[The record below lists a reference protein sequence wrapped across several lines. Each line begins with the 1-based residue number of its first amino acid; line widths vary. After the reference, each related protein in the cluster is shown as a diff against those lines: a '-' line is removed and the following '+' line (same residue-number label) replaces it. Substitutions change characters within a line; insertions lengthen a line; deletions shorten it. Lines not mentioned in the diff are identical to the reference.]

1 MRPHWA
7 TALRVALG
15 ALLLRQGYC
24 TLRGIES
31 VRPEAF
37 LPPDLARII
46 LPAVAPV
53 LMFGYLS
60 VILALVGGLM
70 MILGVSVRWAAG
82 LNGFVVGL
90 VPLVYGLERELLTRG
105 RGPGDA
111 GWGPCAE
118 GWAYPA
124 LVLAASILQMVVGA
138 GAWTFTRGGWRR

>member
-7 TALRVALG
+7 TALRIALG

-24 TLRGIES
+24 TLRGLES

-37 LPPDLARII
+37 LPPDLARLI

-53 LMFGYLS
+53 LLFGYLT
-60 VILALVGGLM
+60 VILALLGGLM

-90 VPLVYGLERELLTRG
+90 VPLAYGLERGLLTRG
-105 RGPGDA
+105 RNPGDA
-111 GWGPCAE
+111 GWGPCD
-118 GWAYPA
+118 GSWVYPA
-124 LVLAASILQMVVGA
+124 LVLAASAIQIVIGSGSWALA
-138 GAWTFTRGGWRR
+138 RWRWRR

>member
-15 ALLLRQGYC
+15 TLLLRQGYC
-24 TLRGIES
+24 TLRGLES

-37 LPPDLARII
+37 LPPDIARIV
-46 LPAVAPV
+46 LPAVGPI
-53 LMFGYLS
+53 LLFGYLS

-90 VPLVYGLERELLTRG
+90 VPLVYGLERDLLTRG
-105 RGPGDA
+105 RDPGDA
-111 GWGPCAE
+111 GWGPCPDN
-118 GWAYPA
+118 WAYSA
-124 LVLAASILQMVVGA
+124 LVLAASIVQIVAGS
-138 GAWTFTRGGWRR
+138 GAWRLTQRGWRR

>member
-1 MRPHWA
+1 MHPNWA

-24 TLRGIES
+24 TLRGLES

-37 LPPDLARII
+37 FPPDLARLI

-53 LMFGYLS
+53 IMFGYLS

-70 MILGVSVRWAAG
+70 MILGISVRWAAG

-90 VPLVYGLERELLTRG
+90 VPLAYGLERELLTRG
-105 RGPGDA
+105 RDPGDA
-111 GWGPCAE
+111 GWGPCAD

-124 LVLAASILQMVVGA
+124 LVLAGSILQMVVGS
-138 GAWTFTRGGWRR
+138 GAWALTWRGWRR